1 MATTRTSEESL
12 GTSRTKDFQGD
23 WCMDS
28 MYGRNIFIGSEHDC
42 HAQSRPSPL
51 AFVIQVYE
59 QHGVVQAGNFVLDED
74 VTVG

>member
-1 MATTRTSEESL
+1 
-12 GTSRTKDFQGD
+12 
-23 WCMDS
+23 MDS

-42 HAQSRPSPL
+42 HAQSRSSPL